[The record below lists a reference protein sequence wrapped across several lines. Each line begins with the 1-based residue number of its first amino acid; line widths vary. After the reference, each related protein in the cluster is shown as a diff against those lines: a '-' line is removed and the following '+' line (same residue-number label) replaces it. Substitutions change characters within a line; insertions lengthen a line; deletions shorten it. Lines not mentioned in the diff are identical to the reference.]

1 MPERITAP
9 GPTARQLS
17 GQLPG
22 QGWFLSVLARRTYQL
37 DLRSGRCRLAAEQL
51 PLQEKV
57 LLNPE
62 TEETLAD
69 ADLVHWKPLSDIVVR
84 GHVRVR
90 SPEQET
96 LAGIRLGVHR
106 KQLVAVGARRAATSN
121 LGRVLFSDPEPFTE
135 IPLSFE
141 FAYGGR
147 DQTAEAVRGLPG
159 ASLPAGFLPPGT
171 TAKDLSPFVYPRNPA
186 GRGFLIDASRAAV
199 EAVRLPQLEDP
210 EDRLTPERLPAG
222 DPMRW
227 PEMPVAQS
235 LGWISIS
242 WFPRVG
248 YLGVVPMHVPPR
260 RPYFEIAKGWAGK
273 DIVASPVFPPRIDMR
288 AANGASLGLQ
298 VPYLR
303 GDEEGQLQNLCAD
316 GDLVRFRLPGD
327 LPRIWTDGR
336 EGKLNETKPVIHTV
350 IIEPDESR
358 ISIVWRGNAPALRPY
373 MKDELEKMPLRID
386 WSW

>member
-1 MPERITAP
+1 MPERITTS

-22 QGWFLSVLARRTYQL
+22 QGWFLSVLARRTYRV

-57 LLNPE
+57 LLNSK

-90 SPEQET
+90 SSARET
-96 LAGIRLGVHR
+96 LAGVRLGTHR
-106 KQLVAVGARRAATSN
+106 KQIVAFGARRAALSN

-147 DQTAEAVRGLPG
+147 DEVAEKVRGIPG
-159 ASLPAGFLPPGT
+159 AFVPTSFLPPGT
-171 TAKDLSPFVYPRNPA
+171 THRDLSPFVYPRNPA
-186 GRGFLIDASRAAV
+186 GRGFLIDASPEAV
-199 EAVRLPQLEDP
+199 EALNLPQLEDS

-222 DPMRW
+222 DPLRW

-235 LGWISIS
+235 LGWMSIS
-242 WFPRVG
+242 WFPRMG
-248 YLGVVPMHVPPR
+248 YLGVVPMHHPPR
-260 RPYFEIAKGWAGK
+260 QPLVEVTRGWAPK
-273 DIVASPVFPPRIDMR
+273 HIAAEPVFPPRIDMR

-316 GDLVRFRLPGD
+316 GELVRFRLPSD
-327 LPRIWTDGR
+327 IPRIWTDGR
-336 EGKLNETKPVIHTV
+336 EGKMNETKPVIHTV

-373 MKDELEKMPLRID
+373 TKDELEKMPLRIE
-386 WSW
+386 WPL